1 MNTSNF
7 TQRLLALITEAN
19 FLKFYNILNEPNI
32 FKIVGRTHYERWHSC
47 FFGWLLDPNGSH
59 LMYDYVLTRILL
71 LSFNER
77 CLPSS
82 DHQNVKL
89 LNILPSV
96 RFQNVEVIP
105 NEYISTEA
113 SVKDVGRFDIFLT
126 ADYQSDQSPGKLN
139 IIFELKIDSRVD
151 RGQSK
156 RYADWLLGN
165 HPNDLNL
172 LIYILPDL
180 GSDARSTVGDSRWYC
195 MDYQLL
201 HDSLLLPVLE
211 HPNLNPKVSSFIVQY
226 VKNLKILHNGVRMAI
241 TEEEKKIAVEL
252 YEKYNDVFDA
262 IFDALK
268 EADVLD
274 YSTSDINSKGRKSG
288 RLAIKIEGTVLEGD
302 VVRTLFQ
309 NVLIFLVDKGYIKKL
324 PLPWGISSTRY
335 VLTSEL
341 PPRHPNGRSFF
352 YPVNYEGYFM
362 ESHYSRERGLI
373 ILENLCRKLEVGFE
387 SLEV

>member
-1 MNTSNF
+1 
-7 TQRLLALITEAN
+7 
-19 FLKFYNILNEPNI
+19 
-32 FKIVGRTHYERWHSC
+32 
-47 FFGWLLDPNGSH
+47 
-59 LMYDYVLTRILL
+59 MYDYALTRILL

-82 DHQNVKL
+82 DNQNIKL
-89 LNILPSV
+89 LRLLPSIK
-96 RFQNVEVIP
+96 FQNVEVIP
-105 NEYISTEA
+105 NEHVSTET

-126 ADYQSDQSPGKLN
+126 ADYQANQVLGRLN
-139 IIFELKIDSRVD
+139 VIFELKIDSRVD
-151 RGQSK
+151 RGQSR
-156 RYADWLLGN
+156 RYADWLLGS

-180 GSDARSTVGDSRWYC
+180 GSDSKSTVGDSRWYC

-201 HDSLLLPVLE
+201 HDSLLLPILD

-274 YSTSDINSKGRKSG
+274 YSTSDISSRGRKSG
-288 RLAIKIEGTVLEGD
+288 RLAIKIGGVVLEGD
-302 VVRTLFQ
+302 IVRSLFQ
-309 NVLIFLVDKGYIKKL
+309 NVLVFLVDKGYIKKL
-324 PLPWGISSTRY
+324 PLPWGIGSTRY
-335 VLTSEL
+335 ILTNES
-341 PPRHPNGRSFF
+341 PPKHPTGREFF
-352 YPVNYEGYFM
+352 YPISYGDYFM
-362 ESHYSRERGLI
+362 ESHYSRERGLSV
-373 ILENLCRKLEVGFE
+373 LENLCKKLEIKFE
-387 SLEV
+387 NLEV

>member
-7 TQRLLALITEAN
+7 TQRLLSLITEAN

-59 LMYDYVLTRILL
+59 LMYDYVLTRLLL

-89 LNILPSV
+89 LNLLPSV

-126 ADYQSDQSPGKLN
+126 ADYQSEQGSGKLN

-151 RGQSK
+151 TLQSK

-165 HPNDLNL
+165 HSDDLNL
-172 LIYILPDL
+172 LIYILPQL
-180 GSDARSTVGDSRWYC
+180 GSDAKSTVGDSRWYC

-211 HPNLNPKVSSFIVQY
+211 HPNLNPKVASFIVQY

-241 TEEEKKIAVEL
+241 TQEEKKIAVEL

-288 RLAIKIEGTVLEGD
+288 RLAIKIDGSVLEGD

-309 NVLIFLVDKGYIKKL
+309 NVLIFLVDKGHIKKL

-335 VLTSEL
+335 VLTSES
-341 PPRHPNGRSFF
+341 PPRHPNGRNFF
-352 YPVNYEGYFM
+352 YPVNHMGYFM
-362 ESHYSRERGLI
+362 ESHYSRERGLV